1 MQCSATAAVV
11 NKKMLII
18 LWMAIAIMETALN
31 CKPTEARASCV
42 DRSFK
47 ESAGDFVT
55 SSS

>member
-55 SSS
+55 